1 MKNHEFLESL
11 PGFAAGTLNATE
23 RATLEAHLNQGCEIC
38 ETELVILQ
46 ETLHRLPYSL
56 PNQPLRPEL
65 KEKIWTRLSQE
76 SEVKKPAST
85 NWGLL
90 LRIAAVAAVFGL
102 GIVLYERQNDR
113 LLQKEVEIARIEK
126 LLRDQRMQINGQKQ
140 EIAWLRDPSVQ
151 LAMLVG
157 MQPDTSARA
166 RIVWNP
172 NASKGVF
179 YVNSL
184 PPLPAEKSYQL
195 WVIGAQG
202 PVSAGVFDTTQQGSA
217 VVTISKI
224 DSPVPNVLQ
233 FAVTIEPRGGL
244 PKPTGSIVMAGKPL

>member
-1 MKNHEFLESL
+1 MINHEFLEWL
-11 PGFAAGTLNATE
+11 PAYAADALIDQEKT
-23 RATLEAHLNQGCEIC
+23 RVQAHLNEGCQIC
-38 ETELVILQ
+38 EAELAILL
-46 ETLHRLPYSL
+46 ETLHRLPYAL
-56 PNQPLRPEL
+56 PTQKLRPEL
-65 KEKIWTRLSQE
+65 KEKVWSRLSQE
-76 SEVKKPAST
+76 KNMKARGT
-85 NWGLL
+85 NWGFL
-90 LRIAAVAAVFGL
+90 LRVAAIAAFCALALF
-102 GIVLYERQNDR
+102 LYQRQNDR
-113 LLQKEVEIARIEK
+113 ILQKEIEIAKIEK
-126 LLRDQRMQINGQKQ
+126 MLREQRKEINSQKQ

-157 MQPDTSARA
+157 LQQDANARA
-166 RIVWNP
+166 KIVWNP

-202 PVSAGVFDTTQQGSA
+202 PVSAGVFDTSQQGSA

-224 DSPVPNVLQ
+224 DSPVPDVLQ

-244 PKPTGSIVMAGKPL
+244 PKPSGSIVMAGKPL